1 MRFRYLLLIS
11 LLLSLSLFGK
21 PDPKPLLVTHIDFT
35 GLDQSAAR
43 KEDLQI
49 FADGSVHYLV
59 TPAYG
64 NKQSFDLKLAP
75 AKLQSLTA
83 LLNGKAMQA
92 VPAKIGSQIRVID
105 GRTDKT
111 FQINRGASRQTITI
125 ENFYPA
131 LNAHRAAYPR
141 VLVELECMLQ
151 EIERKAAKRPAPPPE
166 EDWCPDAIKG
176 VKGPRTLPQ

>member
-1 MRFRYLLLIS
+1 MRLKFIFFICLFALLA
-11 LLLSLSLFGK
+11 FGK
-21 PDPKPLLVTHIDFT
+21 SDPKQILATHSDFT
-35 GLDQSAAR
+35 GLDQSEAR

-49 FADGSVHYLV
+49 FAGGRVHYLV

-64 NKQSFDLKLAP
+64 NKQNFDMKLDP
-75 AKLQSLTA
+75 AKLQRLTA

-92 VPAKIGSQIRVID
+92 VPAKIGSQIRVVD

-111 FQINRGASRQTITI
+111 FHIDHGASQQTIAI

-131 LNAHRAAYPR
+131 LNAHRPAYPK

-151 EIERKAAKRPAPPPE
+151 EIERKAANRPAPPPE
-166 EDWCPDAIKG
+166 MDWCPDAIKG
-176 VKGPRTLPQ
+176 VKGHRNLSQ